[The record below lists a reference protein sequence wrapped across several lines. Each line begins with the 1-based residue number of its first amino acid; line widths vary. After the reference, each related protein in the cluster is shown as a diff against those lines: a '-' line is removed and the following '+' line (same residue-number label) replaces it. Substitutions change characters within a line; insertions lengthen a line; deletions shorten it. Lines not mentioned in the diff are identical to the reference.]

1 MTAIGST
8 VSPSSPS
15 ASSSVSL
22 RADLARYEKQLSD
35 CVNCA
40 SASTPEGKRN
50 IQDLGAQISTLK
62 AKLNTTPQTDVT
74 ARESKSS
81 GLLSAIGGRIDTYA

>member
-1 MTAIGST
+1 MIAIGST
-8 VSPSSPS
+8 VSTSSPG

-50 IQDLGAQISTLK
+50 IQNLGAQISTLK
-62 AKLNTTPQTDVT
+62 AKLNTTPQADVT
-74 ARESKSS
+74 ARESKST
-81 GLLSAIGGRIDTYA
+81 GVLSAVGGRIDTYA